1 MFFPLP
7 GGSATWPEFE
17 DARPVSPP
25 GRLVRVLL
33 VSALALWAAGLVSPS
48 TVGANSW
55 KSYDLRND
63 FDTGDPIHADTR
75 SYRFSQPLFTFNGP
89 MPFTYQLAY
98 TSFANYFSMNQAFG
112 HSYSDSRAGVVRDSV
127 DGAPTVT
134 NLNGEFTQLAFE
146 NLSGYWQLEGAA
158 MYGYA
163 LHEYGALESLY
174 LLDYATQRLYVFRY
188 TDEDGNAVL
197 RYIMDPNGNTLS
209 FTDTSIADG
218 LGRSLAL
225 ERDAFGR
232 ITTVTDHSGRVI
244 AAATYGEGG
253 QHERLSALTDAMG
266 NQTSFEYATDF
277 KHLSAKHLP
286 AGNTPFTQEYEDN
299 RFGRVVTQTDAYG
312 NATTLSDTGYYGED
326 LLVTRPDAST
336 VRYTYGDAAITDPT
350 GKSMAFSYNEDGRF
364 AGGTDRLGGTV
375 SCAMHEPSGLP
386 ATVTNAGGLTIRFIY
401 GERLQQYAADP
412 DNGHVESF
420 IVYDVR
426 RIIYPDGSSET
437 YDYDEHGNILA
448 FTDRR
453 GNSWAYTY
461 NAAGQV
467 LTVTNPLG
475 GVLTS
480 TYNADGTLAGTTD
493 SDPGSETVLYAYDTL
508 KRLVGITY
516 PGGAQRSFTY
526 DDLDR
531 LISLTDENGN
541 TTSFVYD
548 ANGNVTKVV
557 SPDGSE
563 TGMTY
568 DLMDRIRTITNR
580 LGGKTTFAYD
590 VLGQVVSAALPT
602 GVTVN
607 YGYDPRGWRN
617 SVTLNSKTWATLF
630 DDEGVV
636 SGATSPSGLKT
647 EAGTDTS
654 GLLTSVASP
663 LSSSGVT
670 YNAQQ
675 QVASVTDPNGGTTSF
690 SYDAAGALVGL
701 TLPSGDK
708 VVCARNALGQVSSIT
723 DLNGEQWR
731 MGYSANGRLTSI
743 TDPLSRIWRYTYD
756 SRGRLKTVVYPD
768 GGILTLTCDGV
779 GNIVSRQYTG
789 GLEQK
794 YTFNKS
800 NLLTATTGL
809 GLTRDAAGNV
819 TNTRNPGPKD
829 CGAVY
834 DAAGR
839 LTRVTYDN
847 GAFAVTYGYAPDS
860 GLLVSVSDDL
870 THAAVSFSYDEDNRL
885 TAITRSNGVHSSC
898 TYDAAG
904 RLTGLAHGSVVN
916 LAFTL
921 DAAGQV
927 TRREMTAP
935 LDPGALLVSATRTLT
950 FDAACQTSSTGYA
963 HDSHGRVTTTPR
975 HSLTWAAAS
984 RLTGVNGATLT
995 YNGLN
1000 DCLTRSWGG
1009 TAIRYLYNLAVSGR
1023 PIMAEVDAAS
1033 GGALRYYVWT
1043 PGGQLL
1049 YMIDAAAD
1057 NSDYH
1062 YLFDRIGS
1070 TLALTDKSGVVTDAY
1085 AYTPYGLQLAHEGGS
1100 AQPFTFLG
1108 RAGVR
1113 REGDAGDFYQ
1123 IRARF
1128 YDAATGRFVSKD
1140 PNWPDLYAPLEL
1152 DPYLYA
1158 MASPISLL
1166 DSNGAYTTAERQQ
1179 YLNLAGK
1186 IQKMEPRTSWFNTD
1200 VLGVVGQGNAF
1211 VQRLREL
1218 PYVDSHVDYMELLR
1232 EFESYEGHDLTYYP
1246 DALEKLQHFASM
1258 AVWVIN
1264 KEKDWAREAD
1274 RFFYVQRLVGM
1285 RGARWKDIL
1294 KLWGRT
1300 RDGFTREHLRRTMM
1314 LKLVNEM
1321 KEGQVSGSPQLM
1333 ARIAGIINSAYT
1345 EAGMDLPGGN
1355 VTRSLK

>member
-7 GGSATWPEFE
+7 GGFATWPESE

-48 TVGANSW
+48 TAGANSW

-467 LTVTNPLG
+467 
-475 GVLTS
+475 
-480 TYNADGTLAGTTD
+480 
-493 SDPGSETVLYAYDTL
+493 
-508 KRLVGITY
+508 
-516 PGGAQRSFTY
+516 
-526 DDLDR
+526 
-531 LISLTDENGN
+531 
-541 TTSFVYD
+541 
-548 ANGNVTKVV
+548 
-557 SPDGSE
+557 
-563 TGMTY
+563 
-568 DLMDRIRTITNR
+568 
-580 LGGKTTFAYD
+580 
-590 VLGQVVSAALPT
+590 
-602 GVTVN
+602 
-607 YGYDPRGWRN
+607 
-617 SVTLNSKTWATLF
+617 
-630 DDEGVV
+630 
-636 SGATSPSGLKT
+636 
-647 EAGTDTS
+647 
-654 GLLTSVASP
+654 
-663 LSSSGVT
+663 
-670 YNAQQ
+670 
-675 QVASVTDPNGGTTSF
+675 
-690 SYDAAGALVGL
+690 
-701 TLPSGDK
+701 
-708 VVCARNALGQVSSIT
+708 
-723 DLNGEQWR
+723 
-731 MGYSANGRLTSI
+731 
-743 TDPLSRIWRYTYD
+743 
-756 SRGRLKTVVYPD
+756 
-768 GGILTLTCDGV
+768 
-779 GNIVSRQYTG
+779 
-789 GLEQK
+789 
-794 YTFNKS
+794 
-800 NLLTATTGL
+800 
-809 GLTRDAAGNV
+809 
-819 TNTRNPGPKD
+819 
-829 CGAVY
+829 
-834 DAAGR
+834 
-839 LTRVTYDN
+839 
-847 GAFAVTYGYAPDS
+847 
-860 GLLVSVSDDL
+860 
-870 THAAVSFSYDEDNRL
+870 
-885 TAITRSNGVHSSC
+885 
-898 TYDAAG
+898 
-904 RLTGLAHGSVVN
+904 
-916 LAFTL
+916 
-921 DAAGQV
+921 
-927 TRREMTAP
+927 TRREMTAAP

-1033 GGALRYYVWT
+1033 GGALRYYVWP

-1128 YDAATGRFVSKD
+1128 YDAATARFVSKD

-1166 DSNGAYTTAERQQ
+1166 DSNGAYTTAERQ
-1179 YLNLAGK
+1179 
-1186 IQKMEPRTSWFNTD
+1186 
-1200 VLGVVGQGNAF
+1200 
-1211 VQRLREL
+1211 
-1218 PYVDSHVDYMELLR
+1218 
-1232 EFESYEGHDLTYYP
+1232 
-1246 DALEKLQHFASM
+1246 
-1258 AVWVIN
+1258 
-1264 KEKDWAREAD
+1264 
-1274 RFFYVQRLVGM
+1274 
-1285 RGARWKDIL
+1285 
-1294 KLWGRT
+1294 
-1300 RDGFTREHLRRTMM
+1300 
-1314 LKLVNEM
+1314 
-1321 KEGQVSGSPQLM
+1321 
-1333 ARIAGIINSAYT
+1333 
-1345 EAGMDLPGGN
+1345 
-1355 VTRSLK
+1355 